1 MQDQMKNVSA
11 VVAEKE
17 HYQSML
23 SDLYENGIIKQDGNG
38 TFIAVEDPA
47 ERESIRSKSKQKTSV
62 PSKAPEE
69 QINSAQ
75 TQNAMKHPLLD
86 DDIDKDSEMN

>member
-1 MQDQMKNVSA
+1 MQDQVKNVSA

-47 ERESIRSKSKQKTSV
+47 ERESIRSKSK
-62 PSKAPEE
+62 
-69 QINSAQ
+69 
-75 TQNAMKHPLLD
+75 
-86 DDIDKDSEMN
+86 